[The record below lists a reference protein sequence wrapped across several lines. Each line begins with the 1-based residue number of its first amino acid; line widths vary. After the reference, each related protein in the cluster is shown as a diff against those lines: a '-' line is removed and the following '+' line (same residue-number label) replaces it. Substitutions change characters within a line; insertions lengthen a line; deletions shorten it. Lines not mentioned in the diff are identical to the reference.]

1 MSKVKTLNMGQAI
14 AVGLT
19 SGDYHELLKDGRNVE
34 LVARILKN
42 NQCNKNWKLIK
53 DVKCP
58 QRLLMQIGRCQF
70 IIRMKTSKGF
80 DLAPSR
86 MKGTQRKRNQKEA
99 LDFVKDKNFLLIDS
113 TSDDIKYRIIKRPTV
128 TRLSKIDA
136 EM

>member
-19 SGDYHELLKDGRNVE
+19 SDDYHGLLKDGRNVE

-42 NQCNKNWKLIK
+42 NQSNKNWKLVK
-53 DVKCP
+53 DPKCP
-58 QRLLMQIGRCQF
+58 QRLLMQIGKCNF

-80 DLAPSR
+80 DLAPSK

-113 TSDDIKYRIIKRPTV
+113 TGDDIKYRLIKKPIV
-128 TRLSKIDA
+128 SKLSNIDIDI
-136 EM
+136 